1 VVAAQ
6 RYLPATVV
14 VPSPN
19 PAATSPLLL
28 APAVAVFNPCVSGI
42 WVSQPNP
49 VSQVVVF
56 VVCFLVAHPSDLVA
70 FAVDS
75 VVSLVVW
82 PLMLL
87 VAKLVKLLAEPFV
100 LWDVQLMT
108 ACPASIAK
116 TRNVVA
122 MPLQQQLET
131 TADLLEHEIAR
142 SSGHGIF
149 NLSPPAKPPLQ
160 RPLVALVAVVLLDP
174 LAQLRQLL
182 ALHLSPPLQLPSLPA
197 LQR

>member
-1 VVAAQ
+1 
-6 RYLPATVV
+6 
-14 VPSPN
+14 
-19 PAATSPLLL
+19 
-28 APAVAVFNPCVSGI
+28 
-42 WVSQPNP
+42 
-49 VSQVVVF
+49 
-56 VVCFLVAHPSDLVA
+56 LVA

-75 VVSLVVW
+75 LVSLVVW

-149 NLSPPAKPPLQ
+149 NLSPPAQPPLQ
-160 RPLVALVAVVLLDP
+160 RLLVALVVVLLDP
-174 LAQLRQLL
+174 LAQLLQLV
-182 ALHLSPPLQLPSLPA
+182 ALHLSPPLRLPSLPT